1 MISAYQTE
9 QDDAE
14 SAESVFDEQHENHAE
29 GNPKQ
34 TESDEAFHDD
44 APMVCLILIYEKI
57 K

>member
-14 SAESVFDEQHENHAE
+14 GAESVFDKQHENHAKR
-29 GNPKQ
+29 NPKQ

>member
-14 SAESVFDEQHENHAE
+14 GKQPVFDKQHENHAKGYPE
-29 GNPKQ
+29 K
-34 TESDEAFHDD
+34 TESDEAFQGS
-44 APMVCLILIYEKI
+44 APMVCLVLIYEKI